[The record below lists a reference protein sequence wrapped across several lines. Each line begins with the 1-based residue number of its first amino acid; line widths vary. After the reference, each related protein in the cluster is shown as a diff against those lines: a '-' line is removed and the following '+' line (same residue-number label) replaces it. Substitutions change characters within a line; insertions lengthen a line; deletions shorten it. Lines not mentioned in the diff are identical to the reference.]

1 MGSGFENFTVYKPQS
16 DTQAALY
23 LNQSYGCWVRGIRI
37 IGQGQTLGIENNK
50 QALATNNY
58 IFGLDPKALATG
70 GSFNTD
76 NVVMEMGNG
85 SDDLLMNN
93 IVTEGVWLEGEG
105 ENQGEVIAYNYARD
119 SKVNGVW
126 TPEYQHAATPFFILH
141 EGEEVPQAEDDDT
154 WGTNMLTTYFRNFYR
169 AWDNPFVSQNPGS
182 AFGINVANYA
192 RFTNIIGNVVGWPGV
207 TTAYQGSPAEV
218 YYFGTNDSLALTT
231 TMRWGN
237 FDPVTNAVRW
247 CGNSDSPGWSTTCSS
262 TSEVPTSLSGNA
274 ASLVNLVPGSTTLPP
289 TFFLNV
295 SSAHP
300 NGGTGLSWWKVCKS
314 WTTFP
319 TSCATD
325 QTSPFP
331 PIGPDVT
338 GGSYDSGHA
347 YDNPASLAWQYLPI
361 DAAYQ
366 NSYSVTGSSWSGGVE
381 TLTVSGIPNT
391 NHFDGGFELSGVSSA
406 CNPSGGELLMTSSST
421 TGQLCARL
429 ESRRQLHRDN
439 EVPRRASVR

>member
-23 LNQSYGCWVRGIRI
+23 LNQSYGCWVMGIRI

-126 TPEYQHAATPFFILH
+126 MPEYQHAATPFFILH

-154 WGTNMLTTYFRNFYR
+154 WGTKCSTTYFRNFYR
-169 AWDNPFVSQNPGS
+169 GWDNPFVSQNPSS

-192 RFTNIIGNVVGWPGV
+192 RFTNIIGNVLGWPGV
-207 TTAYQGSPAEV
+207 TTVYQGSPAEV
-218 YYFGTNDSLALTT
+218 YYFGTDDPLALST

-237 FDPVTNAVRW
+237 FDLVTDAVRW
-247 CGNSDSPGWSTTCSS
+247 CGNSSSPGWSTTCSS
-262 TSEVPTSLSGNA
+262 TSEVPTSLGGNA
-274 ASLVNLVPGSTTLPP
+274 AP
-289 TFFLNV
+289 
-295 SSAHP
+295 
-300 NGGTGLSWWKVCKS
+300 
-314 WTTFP
+314 
-319 TSCATD
+319 
-325 QTSPFP
+325 
-331 PIGPDVT
+331 
-338 GGSYDSGHA
+338 
-347 YDNPASLAWQYLPI
+347 
-361 DAAYQ
+361 
-366 NSYSVTGSSWSGGVE
+366 
-381 TLTVSGIPNT
+381 
-391 NHFDGGFELSGVSSA
+391 
-406 CNPSGGELLMTSSST
+406 
-421 TGQLCARL
+421 L
-429 ESRRQLHRDN
+429 EN
-439 EVPRRASVR
+439 